1 MEHIPS
7 GNLNT
12 RIEIPLVGVLEYDG
26 GDFNTYPARHGWD
39 EEMIFTQRD
48 FGDRSSVAVETFF
61 QTWLYFG
68 LLICTFRTVGIPV
81 NTADFIRT
89 CSKGNKI
96 ITTQRLPQYLQRWR
110 DQYRS
115 AKVGEDRDT
124 KNEHWP
130 NILKMLQKAHD
141 YADRYCNDYSQ
152 RFAQLASVPNPGS
165 RPISPQVSLS
175 IIALGQAI
183 TSAAT
188 NIYNISQSSLQMPW
202 GTSSLL
208 RQRLHDIGWCTKDIS
223 ILSDPRET
231 PIDAQYYLSTVPYSR
246 ASIDHVRCTKSV
258 CSGEQVHTDHYITQ
272 HVNKACQCA
281 SLEIDKSSLSILR
294 RGGIPLVSF
303 RTHDLQ
309 EAPAIEVME
318 YNSQSSVSDKY
329 VAISHVLVSA
339 SMYD

>member
-1 MEHIPS
+1 MEHSPS
-7 GNLNT
+7 CNHDT
-12 RIEIPLVGVLEYDG
+12 RIEVPLVGVLEYDG
-26 GDFNTYPARHGWD
+26 GDFNTYPAR
-39 EEMIFTQRD
+39 IFTLRD

-96 ITTQRLPQYLQRWR
+96 ITTQWLPQYLQRWR

-115 AKVGEDRDT
+115 AKIGEGRDT

-130 NILKMLQKAHD
+130 KILKILQKVH
-141 YADRYCNDYSQ
+141 YYTDRYCNEYSQ
-152 RFAQLASVPNPGS
+152 IFAQLASLPNLKS

-188 NIYNISQSSLQMPW
+188 KIYKIPQSSLQMPW

-208 RQRLHDIGWCTKDIS
+208 TQRLYDIGWCAKDIS
-223 ILSDPRET
+223 YLSGPRET
-231 PIDAQYYLSTVPYSR
+231 PINVQYYLSTVPYSR
-246 ASIDHVRCTKSV
+246 ASIDHVHCNKSV
-258 CSGEQVHTDHYITQ
+258 CSGEQVDTDHYVTQ
-272 HVNKACQCA
+272 HVKKGCQCA

-294 RGGIPLVSF
+294 RGGIPLISF

-309 EAPAIEVME
+309 KAPSLEVTE
-318 YNSQSSVSDKY
+318 YNSQSSVSAKF
-329 VAISHVLVSA
+329 VAISHVLVST
-339 SMYD
+339 SISGCHC